1 MNKLIAR
8 IGLRSAI
15 ILVVSVIVGSG
26 VFKKIAPMSAELGSP
41 TLVLACWVLAGLIS
55 LAGALSTA
63 EMAGM
68 FPDSG
73 GEYQY
78 FQRIYGRF
86 FAFLY
91 GWGNFTVMKSAAIAA
106 LAYIFAQSFNSFV
119 PLPQTSTD
127 FFLFQNYGVK
137 FLATLLI
144 ITLSFLNYRGITFA
158 ERLSTLLA
166 SLMILSVLSIIIWG
180 FFSGEG
186 SVHNLISRSV
196 HFDFNVL
203 EGFGLFKAMTIASL
217 GAFWGYEG
225 WNQIGYIGEE
235 VKDPKKNLPL
245 ALGIGTLIVIVI
257 YVLLNTVFAYIFP
270 IDYLISLNSEPNK
283 IAAVEVANKIWGG
296 FGGIFVACLIMAT
309 TLNSTNSSTL
319 LTARILYAMARDG
332 QFFKS
337 ANAIHPKFQ
346 TPHKAIFIQA
356 TWASLLVWSGSFD
369 LLTNMLVFAAF
380 IFYGATALGVIIL
393 RVKEPDIPRTYRV
406 IGYPF
411 VPVIFLLCSL
421 VLLVI
426 TTVNQPKEAL
436 LGLGL
441 IATGI
446 PFYWYWRRK

>member
-1 MNKLIAR
+1 
-8 IGLRSAI
+8 
-15 ILVVSVIVGSG
+15 
-26 VFKKIAPMSAELGSP
+26 
-41 TLVLACWVLAGLIS
+41 
-55 LAGALSTA
+55 
-63 EMAGM
+63 
-68 FPDSG
+68 
-73 GEYQY
+73 
-78 FQRIYGRF
+78 
-86 FAFLY
+86 
-91 GWGNFTVMKSAAIAA
+91 
-106 LAYIFAQSFNSFV
+106 
-119 PLPQTSTD
+119 
-127 FFLFQNYGVK
+127 
-137 FLATLLI
+137 
-144 ITLSFLNYRGITFA
+144 
-158 ERLSTLLA
+158 
-166 SLMILSVLSIIIWG
+166 
-180 FFSGEG
+180 
-186 SVHNLISRSV
+186 
-196 HFDFNVL
+196 
-203 EGFGLFKAMTIASL
+203 L

-235 VKDPKKNLPL
+235 VKNPKKNLPL

-421 VLLVI
+421 VLLII
-426 TTVNQPKEAL
+426 TTVNQPREAL